1 MNKLIF
7 ATALYAL
14 TACNLA
20 GCNTVGG
27 LGQDLQQ
34 AGAVISGT
42 AIGAQN
48 ATKPGRQPPASEPAA
63 PAPLLNCQP
72 DANGLVL
79 EGCPQPS
86 PH

>member
-1 MNKLIF
+1 MSKLIF
-7 ATALYAL
+7 ITALFAL
-14 TACNLA
+14 AACNLA
-20 GCNTVGG
+20 GCNTLGG

-48 ATKPGRQPPASEPAA
+48 ATTPGRQPPAPEPAT

-72 DANGLVL
+72 DANSRVPV
-79 EGCPQPS
+79 GCPQPGQ
-86 PH
+86 H